1 MGICQDLIINDAEFM
16 SKTLSNEIT
25 NGSKLRNKYLKSTC
39 EEDRQRYKN
48 ESNLC
53 VALYEERQKGTTTR
67 P

>member
-1 MGICQDLIINDAEFM
+1 MRSQMDQ
-16 SKTLSNEIT
+16 K
-25 NGSKLRNKYLKSTC
+25 KYLKSTC
-39 EEDRQRYKN
+39 EEDRQRYKK